1 MKKNGFPER
10 LKALMEQKK
19 LTLAQVAQAIN
30 TSPPSVHRWTK
41 GGEIEYDNL
50 LALANYLDVNW
61 IWLRYGDEAIRSATI
76 AVPESETESDLR
88 REYLDKIMLN
98 EARMKTALEMAQ
110 IVNWE
115 WNVLT
120 GTFAFSEN
128 AASVFGTRPEAIR
141 ATFAPFADL
150 PLEQLSKLF
159 INESGYLWDFKLD
172 ISDAGEHWFSSR
184 AKLIT
189 DSQNVPLRVIG
200 VTADITERKKAEY
213 ALERSEY
220 MMRKIIETIP
230 VGLWGADEN
239 GVINLANPEVVRIWG
254 GAKYVGLDNYGLYKG
269 TWEKN
274 GEALTKDDWTL
285 ARAVKTGE
293 SSTAEVVN
301 IEAFDGVPRSII
313 MYATPLQNVDGK
325 IIGAIEVNQ
334 DITDLKVTERR
345 LRRSHEQLQL
355 MYQQTSF
362 GVAAFNE
369 AGIQRV
375 NDKLASLSKIKNQQ
389 IKDLPLTAFFD
400 KETVKQILEIN
411 ELGDA
416 RSIEGKLLI
425 NGSDEKKDR
434 KVQIQVIGSI
444 ASDSNASMLLVFT

>member
-1 MKKNGFPER
+1 MKKNGFPDR

-50 LALANYLDVNW
+50 LALATFLEVNW
-61 IWLRYGDEAIRSATI
+61 IWLRYGDEAIRTAST

-88 REYLDKIMLN
+88 REYLDRIMLN

-110 IVNWE
+110 IINWE
-115 WNVLT
+115 WNALT
-120 GTFAFSEN
+120 GTFTFSDN
-128 AASVFGTRPEAIR
+128 AESVFGRRPDTIR
-141 ATFAPFADL
+141 ERFAPFASL
-150 PLEQLSKLF
+150 PLEELIELF
-159 INESGYLWDFKLD
+159 TSQNGYLWDFKTEAPD
-172 ISDAGEHWFSSR
+172 SGEQWFASR
-184 AKLIT
+184 AKLVL
-189 DSQNVPLRVIG
+189 DPQNIPLRVIG
-200 VTADITERKKAEY
+200 VTADITERKKAEF

-239 GVINLANPEVVRIWG
+239 GVINLANPEVIRIWG
-254 GAKYVGLDNYGLYKG
+254 GAKYVGLENYGLYKG
-269 TWEKN
+269 TWEKS
-274 GEALTKDDWTL
+274 GQALTKDDWTL

-293 SSTAEVVN
+293 ISEAEVVN

-313 MYATPLQNVDGK
+313 MYATPLINPEGK

-334 DITDLKVTERR
+334 DITDLKQTERR
-345 LRRSHEQLQL
+345 LRRSHEQLQRL
-355 MYQQTSF
+355 YQQNSF
-362 GVAAFNE
+362 GVVAFNE

-375 NDKLASLSKIKNQQ
+375 NDRFASLSGIKHPQ
-389 IKDLPLTAFFD
+389 IKDLPLTTIFD
-400 KETVKQILEIN
+400 HETASKILEIN

-416 RSIEGKLLI
+416 RRIEGRLLI
-425 NGSDEKKDR
+425 NGSDETQHR
-434 KVQIQVIGSI
+434 KVDIQVIGST
-444 ASDSNASMLLVFT
+444 ASDIDVSMLLVFT